1 VVRLSQNYCFGL
13 QRIDSQV
20 SFFFTVLY
28 QDKNYLQCNR
38 EIIVVLSSRQLNTCG
53 SGGSSRAL
61 SPRLDS
67 LGNELGVA
75 LGFIFNLILQVM
87 VVCVELHN
95 SIYDVSV

>member
-1 VVRLSQNYCFGL
+1 VAVVGAAGCGALS
-13 QRIDSQV
+13 
-20 SFFFTVLY
+20 
-28 QDKNYLQCNR
+28 
-38 EIIVVLSSRQLNTCG
+38 
-53 SGGSSRAL
+53 L

>member
-1 VVRLSQNYCFGL
+1 VAVVGAAG
-13 QRIDSQV
+13 
-20 SFFFTVLY
+20 
-28 QDKNYLQCNR
+28 
-38 EIIVVLSSRQLNTCG
+38 CG
-53 SGGSSRAL
+53 AL